1 MHFMPIAFRR
11 LFSTT
16 VSLKNAKP
24 SIGFIGLGQ
33 MGIPMS
39 TNLFQKAKG
48 QFDQFVVY
56 DVMESAM
63 QAFQQQNQGGL
74 MSKSLSDMGRC
85 QVIVTMLP
93 TPQHVEQV
101 YLDRTHGL
109 INVVRPG
116 TLLIDSSTIDPE
128 TSQRV
133 AKTIQEKTKAFSID
147 APVSGGTVGA
157 KAGTLTFMV
166 GGSEEA
172 FDKAKPWLQ
181 CMGRSL
187 VYCGGHGN
195 GQIAKLCNNML
206 LGATM
211 FATSEA
217 LNLGA
222 QLGLD
227 PRLLTSILNTST
239 GRSWSSEMYSPV
251 PGILPNVPSS
261 NHYEGGFS
269 LSLMQKDMGLAIAS
283 AQKVKASVPL
293 SAVAD
298 QLYKHLMTLPGLE
311 KKDFSISYA
320 WLSKKFTQYLSNKK

>member
-1 MHFMPIAFRR
+1 
-11 LFSTT
+11 
-16 VSLKNAKP
+16 
-24 SIGFIGLGQ
+24 

-39 TNLFQKAKG
+39 TNLFQKGKG
-48 QFDQFVVY
+48 QFDKFVVY
-56 DVMESAM
+56 DVMDAAM
-63 QAFQQQNQGGL
+63 QKFQAQNPGGVL
-74 MSKSLSDMGRC
+74 AKSLSEVARC
-85 QVIVTMLP
+85 PVIVTMLP
-93 TPQHVEQV
+93 TPQHVEKV
-101 YLDRTHGL
+101 YLDPTQGL
-109 INVVRPG
+109 LKDVAPG

-128 TSQRV
+128 TSQRI
-133 AKTIQEKTKAFSID
+133 AKAIQEKTKALVID

-157 KAGTLTFMV
+157 LAGTLTFMV
-166 GGSEEA
+166 GGTEEGFTRA
-172 FDKAKPWLQ
+172 TPWLR
-181 CMGRSL
+181 CMGKSL
-187 VYCGGHGN
+187 VHCGGHGT

-211 FATSEA
+211 LATSEA

-261 NHYEGGFS
+261 HHYEGGFS
-269 LSLMQKDMGLAIAS
+269 LALMQKDMGLAIAS
-283 AQKVKASVPL
+283 AQKAKASVPL

-320 WLSKKFTQYLSNKK
+320 WLSKQFTQYLTMHAKKEKSGKSEN